1 MNYLLK
7 YYKPI
12 LTTLLIAV
20 VIFGVGGTVR
30 AEGAA
35 EVACGANQALEKTW
49 DMTVIASLL
58 IHLMAWAWSIPAV
71 LAGELMSNDLVY
83 GQIVGLEHYFYQFW
97 TLMRTIANFS
107 LVAIIIMVIGKIMTN
122 GGKAGEVLNKYGIRL
137 LAAGIL
143 INFSWFLMWALVDV
157 STILIAGVGQIGNQA
172 MEKVVNPTGTDAWR
186 INWIIKAIPD
196 KIEVDKCWCLT
207 KTSISTSSSKTRDEI
222 VTKRN
227 SISGPLIVL
236 GAGVMKLHAFSM
248 DITCKSGTLGDFGK
262 LTLRMVMQ
270 IFLMIMFIVPLLVLV
285 AFNFFRLIYLW
296 WWIICSPLIVL
307 INLFEE
313 VGKIVWDDIKKAVS
327 PGTMINGLLQPVFTV
342 WALVIG
348 MMLVMGMYHALDF
361 TKTETLDSIHPMV
374 DWIVNKEASS
384 QIGLGN
390 NGNLGSVTLIDKI
403 IEDPTATLGGWF
415 GYLLVSFATCFV
427 LWMLV
432 KLSFSMSKWW
442 VWAAMWFDA
451 EKMMDKMRGEFM
463 QRVKLPAAMWW
474 PLGGASLK
482 EAASFIDPTDKDN
495 RIMKQIDKVS
505 GEIKS
510 SGEDKANKW
519 LESSRAGKLLGMQN
533 NSDIPSDK
541 SLTTIGDAD
550 PKNSASV
557 WIDRTKAVFGDLKT
571 IAWESSWKTFM
582 IDRADRKSYKEIKK
596 WYEKDWW
603 GKSILKKFKIK
614 DPKNEK
620 EEIDLPIPDF
630 DKEFN
635 VDSHL
640 WWLIKYLSTAEKIEV
655 DVDGKLKGWD
665 PSKPSNKF
673 NLSKID
679 FKKL

>member
-1 MNYLLK
+1 MMNYLLK
-7 YYKPI
+7 HYKPI

-20 VIFGVGGTVR
+20 VIFGVGGTVW
-30 AEGAA
+30 AEGGA

-107 LVAIIIMVIGKIMTN
+107 LVAIIIMVIGKIISN
-122 GGKAGEVLNKYGIRL
+122 GGKAGEVLNKYGVRL

-157 STILIAGVGQIGNQA
+157 STILIAGVGQIGNTA
-172 MEKVVNPTGTDAWR
+172 MDQVIRQQDPKAWTWW
-186 INWIIKAIPD
+186 INWLTQSIPD
-196 KIEVDKCWCLT
+196 KIVVDKCWCLT
-207 KTSISTSSSKTRDEI
+207 ATSTGSMASSKTWNAI
-222 VTKRN
+222 VSKRN

-313 VGKIVWDDIKKAVS
+313 VGKIVWDDIRKAVS

-348 MMLVMGMYHALDF
+348 MMLVMGMYHALNF
-361 TKTETLDSIHPMV
+361 TKTETIDQIKV
-374 DWIVNKEASS
+374 EGVTNKLWSS
-384 QIGLGN
+384 QIAIGGWD
-390 NGNLGSVTLIDKI
+390 LGSVTLIDKI
-403 IEDPTATLGGWF
+403 ISDPTATLGGWF

-442 VWAAMWFDA
+442 VWAAMWFDP
-451 EKMMDKMRGEFM
+451 EKMMDTMRGEFM
-463 QRVKLPAAMWW
+463 KRVKLPDIWW
-474 PLGGASLK
+474 PLGGASLN
-482 EAASFIDPTDKDN
+482 EAASLLDPTDKN
-495 RIMKQIDKVS
+495 NKIMKKIEEVGNSVKKAGIDQ
-505 GEIKS
+505 
-510 SGEDKANKW
+510 ANKW
-519 LESSRAGKLLGMQN
+519 LENSWTGKLLGMQN
-533 NSDIPSDK
+533 N
-541 SLTTIGDAD
+541 
-550 PKNSASV
+550 
-557 WIDRTKAVFGDLKT
+557 GDLNSDQSKALWD
-571 IAWESSWKTFM
+571 IMSWASPKASADAWISNTWRFFTDLKKYASEHDGKTFKP
-582 IDRADRKSYKEIKK
+582 DRADRTTYKVLKK
-596 WYEKDWW
+596 WYEKDGW
-603 GKSILKKFKIK
+603 KDIINAMKIEEWTGDAKTIVK
-614 DPKNEK
+614 D
-620 EEIDLPIPDF
+620 LDF
-630 DKEFN
+630 DKVYNTE
-635 VDSHL
+635 SYIG
-640 WWLIKYLSTAEKIEV
+640 WLVKYLSTTDKI
-655 DVDGKLKGWD
+655 KLKDWALD
-665 PSKPSNKF
+665 WAK
-673 NLSKID
+673 LSKTKLSDID
-679 FKKL
+679 FKNL